1 MLVPSDNKSVDL
13 TDKQKDFLD
22 ALFGEANGDPKI
34 AGEIAGYS
42 HYTVPL
48 KALKE
53 EIIDRAEQVLAA
65 FAPKAS
71 MQVINTMSMEE
82 STTPGA
88 NVRLEAAKQVLDRI
102 GLLKEKIDVNAKV
115 AHESSS
121 SPLRITRRRV
131 SRLIPFGYE
140 VAEEND
146 KLLIE
151 VPEEMELLTK
161 AKKFI
166 ENHCSYR
173 ETGSGYHIIQVE
185 RLLEW
190 D

>member
-1 MLVPSDNKSVDL
+1 MLVPDNDKRDL
-13 TDKQKDFLD
+13 EVTEKQQTFLD
-22 ALFGEANGDPKI
+22 ALFGEAQGDPKI

-42 HYTVPL
+42 HYTIPL

-102 GLLKEKIDVNAKV
+102 GLVKKEKIDVNAKV
-115 AHESSS
+115 AHG
-121 SPLRITRRRV
+121 I
-131 SRLIPFGYE
+131 
-140 VAEEND
+140 
-146 KLLIE
+146 
-151 VPEEMELLTK
+151 
-161 AKKFI
+161 FI
-166 ENHCSYR
+166 LPPKNN
-173 ETGSGYHIIQVE
+173 
-185 RLLEW
+185 
-190 D
+190 

>member
-42 HYTVPL
+42 HYTIPL

-82 STTPGA
+82 STTPCA

-102 GLLKEKIDVNAKV
+102 GLVKKEKIDVNAKV
-115 AHESSS
+115 AHG
-121 SPLRITRRRV
+121 I
-131 SRLIPFGYE
+131 
-140 VAEEND
+140 
-146 KLLIE
+146 
-151 VPEEMELLTK
+151 
-161 AKKFI
+161 FI
-166 ENHCSYR
+166 LPPKNN
-173 ETGSGYHIIQVE
+173 
-185 RLLEW
+185 
-190 D
+190 

>member
-42 HYTVPL
+42 HYTIPL

-71 MQVINTMSMEE
+71 MQMINTMGLEE

-102 GLLKEKIDVNAKV
+102 GLVKKEKIDVNAKV
-115 AHESSS
+115 AHG
-121 SPLRITRRRV
+121 I
-131 SRLIPFGYE
+131 
-140 VAEEND
+140 
-146 KLLIE
+146 
-151 VPEEMELLTK
+151 
-161 AKKFI
+161 FI
-166 ENHCSYR
+166 LPPKNN
-173 ETGSGYHIIQVE
+173 
-185 RLLEW
+185 
-190 D
+190 